1 MTKFLITR
9 CTTYDMAGMAM
20 INGAINGLT
29 QIYSD
34 AKFGALVFG
43 KDFRMQ
49 RANEEPRIAQFID
62 PEDKVDAF
70 KWADCVI
77 DLGGLCKGFDPYR
90 VDYIRI
96 CRAKDIP
103 YIYMAISFEHPSKE
117 MVQDIP
123 ATARGIHSALEYEQ
137 VTGVHPIIVPDISFL
152 IEPRD
157 VCAEFNYITL
167 TTHKGKPWASFFKHL
182 KDNDARLI
190 QAVFKPDNSLSQWEP
205 SLGIRVFHGLPEEL
219 YGLIR
224 CADGVYT
231 CRYHAAVAAIMGG
244 VPFQIPLGM
253 PNFDKYADLKQWA
266 VVPLLKIRSQAM
278 KSCDLVKEVLH
289 G

>member
-29 QIYSD
+29 SIYPD

-96 CRAKDIP
+96 CRELDIP
-103 YIYMAISFEHPSKE
+103 YIYMAVSFEHPSSE
-117 MVQDIP
+117 MVKDIP
-123 ATARGIHSALEYEQ
+123 ATARGHNSAVEYKT
-137 VTGVHPIIVPDISFL
+137 VTGKDIKVVPDISFL

-157 VCAEFNYITL
+157 VHTEFNYTTL
-167 TTHKGKPWASFFKHL
+167 TTHKGKPWASFFKRC

-219 YGLIR
+219 YGLIG
-224 CADGVYT
+224 CADKVYT

-244 VPFQIPLGM
+244 RPYRIPIGM
-253 PNFDKYADLKQWA
+253 PNFGKYEDLLMWKH
-266 VVPLLKIRSQAM
+266 VPLSEIRKQAM
-278 KSCDLVKEVLH
+278 RSCDLVKGVLH